1 MSDLLRLFRIVQWR
15 QLKGVTGFFFRHPFL
30 FLSALP
36 ATLQCVSICDRLFGK
51 THHKDNKANAFRHAL
66 WNMLLVRNALKTGS
80 SPKAAAGWAKELT
93 DWHEDFSPNR
103 ELARAMDLH
112 NNNTGRVLYREKFG
126 IKQVKNQQ
134 ITQAL
139 LPLLEDAVILKDPEL
154 ITEHN
159 PLQLV
164 YLNT

>member
-1 MSDLLRLFRIVQWR
+1 MNAPLKLLRIIQWR
-15 QLKGVTGFFFRHPFL
+15 QLKGVAGFFFRHPIL

-36 ATLQCVSICDRLFGK
+36 ATWQCVSICDRKFGN

-66 WNMLLVRNALKTGS
+66 WNMLLVRNALLCCSNSMTS
-80 SPKAAAGWAKELT
+80 EAWAKELT

-103 ELARAMDLH
+103 DLARAMDLH
-112 NNNTGRVLYREKFG
+112 NNQTGRLLYREKFG
-126 IKQVKNQQ
+126 KKPVKNQQ

-139 LPLLEDAVILKDPEL
+139 LPLLKDAKKLKDSQM
-154 ITEHN
+154 TMNHA
-159 PLQLV
+159 PLQLL

>member
-1 MSDLLRLFRIVQWR
+1 MNGPLRLLRIVEWR
-15 QLKGVTGFFFRHPFL
+15 QLKGVAGFFFRHPIL

-36 ATLQCVSICDRLFGK
+36 ATWQCVSICDHKFGK

-66 WNMLLVRNALKTGS
+66 WNMLLVRNALLCGS
-80 SPKAAAGWAKELT
+80 TPVAAEAWAKQLT

-103 ELARAMDLH
+103 DLARAMDLH
-112 NNNTGRVLYREKFG
+112 NNQLGRLLYHKKFG
-126 IKQVKNQQ
+126 KKGVKNQQ

-139 LPLLEDAVILKDPEL
+139 LPLLEEAEKLEDSQK
-154 ITEHN
+154 TMKHN
-159 PLQLV
+159 PLQLL